1 MGYNLKNK
9 AVVLTG
15 GSRGIGRAVAVKLAE
30 EGARLAII
38 ARDEAKLSETAEL
51 VEATGGF
58 VVTVVGDVTDDD
70 SVATAVARAAAEL
83 EGIDTFMNIAGITLE
98 KSIEDATPEDYQH
111 VMDTN
116 LMGVVRC
123 TKCALPHL
131 KKSRGF
137 LVNIA
142 SVIISNPFPW
152 LGVYA
157 CSKWAVAA
165 FSHTIRQEL
174 YGSGIRVLTVY
185 PTVVRTDMADEE
197 PVLANT
203 PTQSPEQCAK
213 AIVKAIKKGKVETG
227 TAWLPKLSGAIFSI
241 YPPLTDWIN
250 RLFLPRDYKERLSPT
265 RD

>member
-1 MGYNLKNK
+1 MRYDLRNK
-9 AVVLTG
+9 AVALTG

-51 VEATGGF
+51 VQAAGAF
-58 VVTVVGDVTDDD
+58 VAPIVGDVTDND
-70 SVATAVARAAAEL
+70 SVADAVARAAEEL
-83 EGIDTFMNIAGITLE
+83 DGIDVFMNIAGLTLE
-98 KSIEDATPEDYQH
+98 RSIEDASPEDYVR

-116 LMGVVRC
+116 LLGVVRC
-123 TKCALPHL
+123 TKSALPHL
-131 KKSRGF
+131 RKSQGL

-174 YGSGIRVLTVY
+174 HGSGVRVLTVY
-185 PTVVRTDMADEE
+185 PTVVRTDLADEE
-197 PVLANT
+197 PVLADT
-203 PTQSPEQCAK
+203 PSQSPEQCAR
-213 AIVKAIKKGKVETG
+213 AIVKAIKKGKVEAG
-227 TAWLPKLSGAIFSI
+227 TAWLPKLSGAIFTI

-250 RLFLPRDYKERLSPT
+250 RLFLPRDYRDRL
-265 RD
+265 RDH